1 MFCIKT
7 HPQYRGKINI
17 LTFKIDGLGEEIF
30 TANHKTIPT
39 CYFRRSFGATAK
51 ISAMLILLVLLQPV
65 MTSLIDVM
73 GLYHNYQEVVE
84 LVLEFY
90 CEMARRT
97 LCYLVASDSRS
108 GH

>member
-1 MFCIKT
+1 MAWQGRYLQQTTKQSP
-7 HPQYRGKINI
+7 HVNS
-17 LTFKIDGLGEEIF
+17 GE
-30 TANHKTIPT
+30 TLALQL
-39 CYFRRSFGATAK
+39 RL
-51 ISAMLILLVLLQPV
+51 AMLILLVILQPV

>member
-1 MFCIKT
+1 MF
-7 HPQYRGKINI
+7 
-17 LTFKIDGLGEEIF
+17 
-30 TANHKTIPT
+30 
-39 CYFRRSFGATAK
+39 
-51 ISAMLILLVLLQPV
+51 ILLVILQPV

>member
-1 MFCIKT
+1 
-7 HPQYRGKINI
+7 
-17 LTFKIDGLGEEIF
+17 
-30 TANHKTIPT
+30 
-39 CYFRRSFGATAK
+39 
-51 ISAMLILLVLLQPV
+51 MLILLVILQPV

-108 GH
+108 DH